1 MKARPALVIWLLLIF
16 LAACG
21 QAPTSTA
28 TTTPTAVPTSTPT
41 LTPTAT
47 ATPTPTIT
55 PTPTPLGASEPKLAF
70 VGKDSQ
76 GNLGLY
82 IDGLYTGQPERI
94 ASITVSEEDAAYLYM
109 RWSPDGKRLV
119 FENNNELNRR
129 SLFVFDV
136 AAKNIREITRIPSGK
151 YVFDLNWSPDGNLY
165 FAMASIGA
173 GSIFLDEL
181 YHKLDLSNGQIS
193 RTKEYYPANHNSHVN
208 NATTCNWQLFPDS
221 IKALSIGGVGGYGP
235 NGAVYDR
242 ICFYPELSSY
252 GGLKYNEETTDFV
265 LLTEE
270 GKDNQTLATFPAN
283 FGLNASM
290 DLNLSPDR
298 SKTLIIGNGGI
309 WTSDNQFHGGQFAYA
324 IDLSGPPLDI
334 SDPGI
339 LDTWFPAH
347 VFGWAPDSKNY
358 LRAEWEQRLLV
369 MGAIPE
375 EVVYEYT
382 IPNEVTPLFVVSG
395 SASGFDMVWPA
406 SP

>member
-1 MKARPALVIWLLLIF
+1 MGLILTF
-16 LAACG
+16 VTACG
-21 QAPTSTA
+21 QAPAPTA

-41 LTPTAT
+41 PTPTAT

-82 IDGLYTGQPERI
+82 VDGLYTGQPEKI

-109 RWSPDGKRLV
+109 RWSPDGSQLV

-129 SLFVFDV
+129 SFFLFDTASKGV
-136 AAKNIREITRIPSGK
+136 REITRIPSGK
-151 YVFDLNWSPDGNLY
+151 YVFDLNWSPDGHLF

-181 YHKLDLSNGQIS
+181 YHKLDVATGQIS
-193 RTKEYYPANHNSHVN
+193 RTKEYYPANGNSHIREF
-208 NATTCNWQLFPDS
+208 ASCNWQSFPDA
-221 IKALSIGGVGGYGP
+221 IRALTLGGVGGFGP

-242 ICFYPELSSY
+242 VCFYPDLDAY
-252 GGLKYNEETTDFV
+252 AGLKYNEQTTEFVSFTEAGEEQETFAV
-265 LLTEE
+265 
-270 GKDNQTLATFPAN
+270 FPAN

-290 DLNLSPDR
+290 DLDVSTDQ
-298 SKTLIIGNGGI
+298 SKMLMIGNGGV
-309 WTSDNQFHGGQFAYA
+309 WSSDNQFHGGQFAYV
-324 IDLSGPPLDI
+324 IDLVNLPLDI
-334 SDPGI
+334 RDPEI
-339 LDTWFPAH
+339 LDNWFPAH

-382 IPNEVTPLFVVSG
+382 LPTDVTPLFVVSG
-395 SASGFDMVWPA
+395 NASGFDMVWPA